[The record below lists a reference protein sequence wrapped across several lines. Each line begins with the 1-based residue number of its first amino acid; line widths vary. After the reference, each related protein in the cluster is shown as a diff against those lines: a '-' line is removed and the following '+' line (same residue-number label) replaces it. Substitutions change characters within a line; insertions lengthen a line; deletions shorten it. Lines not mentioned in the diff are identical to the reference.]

1 MKQSLLKPNNY
12 NAVFFA
18 LRTTIVSLIALG
30 IAFWMELG
38 EPQWAAMTV
47 WIVAQSSRG
56 MSHSKGKWRIIGTL
70 GGVIAAIILIASFPQ
85 YPWLF
90 FIALALLSALCT
102 GLSSITHNFRSYALV
117 LIAYTCA
124 IISLSALERPDQV
137 FNVAVAR
144 GTYIILGVVCEMVG
158 GMICV
163 PNSARNALEDLHK
176 RLSNLMGDSAKAIA
190 GVLRGKEGSVD
201 KLSTLLSSLQGFND
215 GLEFIRSATQRAG
228 GDTDRAHIVLTL
240 VAVVLSRGL
249 GLHSRIMSVGDLPEN
264 IKNDLD
270 FLADKLEELPDILAI
285 RGQGAIAIDKLEEL
299 KSYSNKKL
307 KQYLMKD
314 DDASLKGGIIFSG
327 VEFFV
332 KDFIVALSG
341 HHFDKKQ
348 YPLTQY
354 HKLKRQPDWRLAIA
368 NGLRTI
374 VAILLGA
381 LIWEVTAWN
390 EGAAYLSLI
399 AVVCTRFATFDN
411 TVLISRLFFYGALLA
426 VIASIIPVFFII
438 PLTSS
443 FVLFGTFVGFMMFLG
458 GLALRYPPTSV
469 IAASFSN
476 FFPWVLGLDNQ
487 TRLNELNWFNTSAVL
502 LLALWSGVVVFQI
515 ILPFSAPQAWRTLRR
530 HLVGGLKQLIVRS
543 THVPK
548 MAQIDWVADTASRME
563 QVFRYAG
570 QLPEHHLNAMVKG
583 TLSIMTVGRNL
594 LVLENFAQMGRLPQ
608 EVAQEGEKL
617 VRELI
622 KPVSDESIAGPPSA
636 LDLHS
641 SLSYLRKILINSQ
654 SFSERRDIV
663 LALGALI
670 IVRFEFSASRIFLT
684 ETVIFTGKSEGLG

>member
-1 MKQSLLKPNNY
+1 M
-12 NAVFFA
+12 
-18 LRTTIVSLIALG
+18 
-30 IAFWMELG
+30 
-38 EPQWAAMTV
+38 
-47 WIVAQSSRG
+47 
-56 MSHSKGKWRIIGTL
+56 
-70 GGVIAAIILIASFPQ
+70 IAAIILIASFPQ

-102 GLSSITHNFRSYALV
+102 GLSSVTHNFRSYALV

-314 DDASLKGGIIFSG
+314 DDASLKG
-327 VEFFV
+327 
-332 KDFIVALSG
+332 A
-341 HHFDKKQ
+341 
-348 YPLTQY
+348 
-354 HKLKRQPDWRLAIA
+354 
-368 NGLRTI
+368 
-374 VAILLGA
+374 
-381 LIWEVTAWN
+381 
-390 EGAAYLSLI
+390 
-399 AVVCTRFATFDN
+399 
-411 TVLISRLFFYGALLA
+411 
-426 VIASIIPVFFII
+426 
-438 PLTSS
+438 
-443 FVLFGTFVGFMMFLG
+443 
-458 GLALRYPPTSV
+458 
-469 IAASFSN
+469 
-476 FFPWVLGLDNQ
+476 
-487 TRLNELNWFNTSAVL
+487 
-502 LLALWSGVVVFQI
+502 
-515 ILPFSAPQAWRTLRR
+515 
-530 HLVGGLKQLIVRS
+530 
-543 THVPK
+543 
-548 MAQIDWVADTASRME
+548 
-563 QVFRYAG
+563 
-570 QLPEHHLNAMVKG
+570 
-583 TLSIMTVGRNL
+583 
-594 LVLENFAQMGRLPQ
+594 
-608 EVAQEGEKL
+608 
-617 VRELI
+617 
-622 KPVSDESIAGPPSA
+622 
-636 LDLHS
+636 
-641 SLSYLRKILINSQ
+641 
-654 SFSERRDIV
+654 
-663 LALGALI
+663 
-670 IVRFEFSASRIFLT
+670 
-684 ETVIFTGKSEGLG
+684 